1 MKGNII
7 NMRIISGKARGT
19 KLYTLDGTA
28 TRPTLDRVKESLFNI
43 IQNDIEDSTVLDLF
57 SGSGAIGLEFLS
69 RGAKRAVLC
78 DSSKDAIK
86 IIKQNVQKTHF
97 EEKVEVYNMEFTKL
111 VERLQ
116 NQKFDIIY
124 IDPPYATDFIKISL
138 EKIIEYELV
147 NENTKIIVETDDE
160 TRILNQI
167 EKMDVEITDKRK
179 YGRATIIF
187 LKYRKTQIPRKG
199 VKNGNIHIIR
209 NFRRYIR
216 K

>member
-57 SGSGAIGLEFLS
+57 SGSGAIVLEFLS

-199 VKNGNIHIIR
+199 
-209 NFRRYIR
+209 
-216 K
+216 

>member
-19 KLYTLDGTA
+19 KLYTLEGIA
-28 TRPTLDRVKESLFNI
+28 TRPTLDRVKESIFNI
-43 IQNDIEDSTVLDLF
+43 IQKDIEDSTVLDLF
-57 SGSGAIGLEFLS
+57 AGSGAIGLEFLS

-78 DSSKDAIK
+78 DNSKDAIK

-97 EEKVEVYNMEFTKL
+97 EEIAEIYNMEFTKL

-138 EKIIEYELV
+138 EKIIECKLI
-147 NENTKIIVETDDE
+147 NENSKIIVETDDE

-199 VKNGNIHIIR
+199 
-209 NFRRYIR
+209 
-216 K
+216 

>member
-78 DSSKDAIK
+78 DNSKDAIK

-97 EEKVEVYNMEFTKL
+97 EEIAEIYNMEFTKL

-138 EKIIEYELV
+138 EKIIEYKLV

-167 EKMDVEITDKRK
+167 KKMDVEITDKRK

-199 VKNGNIHIIR
+199 
-209 NFRRYIR
+209 
-216 K
+216 

>member
-124 IDPPYATDFIKISL
+124 IDPPYATDFITISL

-199 VKNGNIHIIR
+199 
-209 NFRRYIR
+209 
-216 K
+216 

>member
-1 MKGNII
+1 
-7 NMRIISGKARGT
+7 MRIISGKAKGT
-19 KLYTLDGTA
+19 KLYTLEGTN
-28 TRPTLDRVKESLFNI
+28 TRPTLDRVKESIFNI

-179 YGRATIIF
+179 YGRAIIIF
-187 LKYRKTQIPRKG
+187 LKLEESQ
-199 VKNGNIHIIR
+199 N
-209 NFRRYIR
+209 
-216 K
+216 

>member
-78 DSSKDAIK
+78 DNSKDAIK

-97 EEKVEVYNMEFTKL
+97 EEIAEIYNMEFTKL

-138 EKIIEYELV
+138 EKIIEYKLV

-199 VKNGNIHIIR
+199 
-209 NFRRYIR
+209 
-216 K
+216 

>member
-78 DSSKDAIK
+78 DSSKYAIK

-199 VKNGNIHIIR
+199 
-209 NFRRYIR
+209 
-216 K
+216 

>member
-7 NMRIISGKARGT
+7 SMRIISGKARGT
-19 KLYTLDGTA
+19 KLYTLEGNA
-28 TRPTLDRVKESLFNI
+28 TRPTLDRVKESVFNI
-43 IQNDIEDSTVLDLF
+43 LHNDIENSTVLDLF

-78 DSSKDAIK
+78 DNSKDAIK

-97 EEKVEVYNMEFTKL
+97 EEIAEVYNIEFTKL
-111 VERLQ
+111 IEKLQ

-124 IDPPYATDFIKISL
+124 IDPPYATDFIKISI
-138 EKIIEYELV
+138 EMIIEYKLV

-199 VKNGNIHIIR
+199 
-209 NFRRYIR
+209 
-216 K
+216 

>member
-19 KLYTLDGTA
+19 KLYTLEGTE

-199 VKNGNIHIIR
+199 
-209 NFRRYIR
+209 
-216 K
+216 

>member
-43 IQNDIEDSTVLDLF
+43 IQKDIEDSTVLDLF

-78 DSSKDAIK
+78 DNSKDAIK

-97 EEKVEVYNMEFTKL
+97 EEIAEIYNMEFTKL

-138 EKIIEYELV
+138 EKIIEYKLV

-179 YGRATIIF
+179 YGRANIIF
-187 LKYRKTQIPRKG
+187 LNKKT
-199 VKNGNIHIIR
+199 
-209 NFRRYIR
+209 
-216 K
+216 

>member
-43 IQNDIEDSTVLDLF
+43 IQNDTEESTVLDLF

-199 VKNGNIHIIR
+199 
-209 NFRRYIR
+209 
-216 K
+216 

>member
-124 IDPPYATDFIKISL
+124 IDPTYATDFIKISL

-199 VKNGNIHIIR
+199 
-209 NFRRYIR
+209 
-216 K
+216 

>member
-1 MKGNII
+1 MKGSII
-7 NMRIISGKARGT
+7 RMRIISGKARGT
-19 KLYTLDGTA
+19 KLYTLEGIT
-28 TRPTLDRVKESLFNI
+28 TRPTLDRVKESIFNI
-43 IQNDIEDSTVLDLF
+43 IQSDIEDSIVLDLF

-78 DSSKDAIK
+78 DNSKDAIK

-97 EEKVEVYNMEFTKL
+97 EEIAEIYNMEFTKL

-116 NQKFDIIY
+116 YQKFDIIY
-124 IDPPYATDFIKISL
+124 IDPPYATDFIKISI
-138 EKIIEYELV
+138 EKIIEYKLV

-187 LKYRKTQIPRKG
+187 LKYIKTQIPRKG
-199 VKNGNIHIIR
+199 
-209 NFRRYIR
+209 
-216 K
+216 

>member
-78 DSSKDAIK
+78 DNSKDAIK

-97 EEKVEVYNMEFTKL
+97 EEKAEVYNMEFTKL

-167 EKMDVEITDKRK
+167 EKMNVEITDKRK

-199 VKNGNIHIIR
+199 
-209 NFRRYIR
+209 
-216 K
+216 

>member
-7 NMRIISGKARGT
+7 DMRIISGKARGT

-28 TRPTLDRVKESLFNI
+28 TRPTLDRVKESIFNI

-78 DSSKDAIK
+78 DNSKDAIK

-97 EEKVEVYNMEFTKL
+97 EEKAEVYNMEFTKL
-111 VERLQ
+111 IERLQ
-116 NQKFDIIY
+116 KQKFDIIY
-124 IDPPYATDFIKISL
+124 IDPPYDTDFIKISI
-138 EKIIEYELV
+138 EKIIEYKLI
-147 NENTKIIVETDDE
+147 NEKTKIIVETDDE
-160 TRILNQI
+160 TRILKQI

-187 LKYRKTQIPRKG
+187 LRDI
-199 VKNGNIHIIR
+199 KNTNT
-209 NFRRYIR
+209 
-216 K
+216 

>member
-138 EKIIEYELV
+138 KKIIEYELV

-199 VKNGNIHIIR
+199 
-209 NFRRYIR
+209 
-216 K
+216 

>member
-78 DSSKDAIK
+78 DNSKDAIK

-124 IDPPYATDFIKISL
+124 IDPPYATDFIKISI
-138 EKIIEYELV
+138 EKIIEYKLV

-199 VKNGNIHIIR
+199 
-209 NFRRYIR
+209 
-216 K
+216 

>member
-7 NMRIISGKARGT
+7 SMRIISGNARGT
-19 KLYTLDGTA
+19 KLYTLEGTL

-43 IQNDIEDSTVLDLF
+43 IQNDIQDSTILDLF
-57 SGSGAIGLEFLS
+57 SGSGSIGLEFLS

-78 DSSKDAIK
+78 DNSKDAIK

-97 EEKVEVYNMEFTKL
+97 EEIAEVYNIEFVKL
-111 VERLQ
+111 IEKLK

-124 IDPPYATDFIKISL
+124 IDPPYATDFIKISI
-138 EKIIEYELV
+138 EKIIEYKLV

-160 TRILNQI
+160 TRILKQI

-187 LKYRKTQIPRKG
+187 LKYI
-199 VKNGNIHIIR
+199 KNINT
-209 NFRRYIR
+209 
-216 K
+216 

>member
-7 NMRIISGKARGT
+7 DMRIISGKARGT

-28 TRPTLDRVKESLFNI
+28 TRPTLDRVKESIFNI

-78 DSSKDAIK
+78 DNSKDAIK

-97 EEKVEVYNMEFTKL
+97 EEIAEIYNMEFTKL

-138 EKIIEYELV
+138 EKIIEYKLV

-199 VKNGNIHIIR
+199 
-209 NFRRYIR
+209 
-216 K
+216 

>member
-97 EEKVEVYNMEFTKL
+97 EEKVEVYNMEFTEL

-199 VKNGNIHIIR
+199 
-209 NFRRYIR
+209 
-216 K
+216 

>member
-1 MKGNII
+1 MKGSII
-7 NMRIISGKARGT
+7 RMRIISGKARGT

-28 TRPTLDRVKESLFNI
+28 TRPTLDRVKESIFNI
-43 IQNDIEDSTVLDLF
+43 IQSDIEDSIVLDLF

-78 DSSKDAIK
+78 DNSKDAIK

-97 EEKVEVYNMEFTKL
+97 EENSEIYNMEFTKL
-111 VERLQ
+111 IERLQ

-124 IDPPYATDFIKISL
+124 IDPPYATDFIKISI
-138 EKIIEYELV
+138 EKIIEYKLV

-187 LKYRKTQIPRKG
+187 LKYIKTQIPRKG
-199 VKNGNIHIIR
+199 
-209 NFRRYIR
+209 
-216 K
+216 